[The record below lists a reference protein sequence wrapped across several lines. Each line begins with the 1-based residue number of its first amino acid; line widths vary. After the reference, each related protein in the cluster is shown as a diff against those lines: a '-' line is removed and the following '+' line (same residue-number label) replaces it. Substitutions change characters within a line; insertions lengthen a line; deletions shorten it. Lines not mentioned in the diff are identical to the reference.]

1 MSEDALKES
10 EINFKKA
17 EMIINIIFIVIDI
30 FIWFVLL
37 IYFKTTITVIKTLR
51 YILFRILLINI
62 LIYALCLIKYRFSD
76 IFKGID
82 VTIAKA
88 WQFYLLVS
96 FFEEIYSII
105 IKTQKIK
112 QNFKKIQM
120 TLIFFVLSLS
130 YDKLFLIPNIS
141 LFIISLDKIIFIM
154 QSVCA
159 IFLVFKIYLI
169 LKNKNSEILNI
180 LKYDINQYK
189 SIHQIIFSFPLP
201 TFLLFSLYNFLQI
214 IVLFFNGYYHFIGK
228 LILFIIKYTLNYYI
242 FIINYLLLNDAKRI
256 KLEEEK
262 RKMDNSFIDEI
273 KVILK

>member
-1 MSEDALKES
+1 MNEDDLKES
-10 EINFKKA
+10 ENNFKKA

-30 FIWFVLL
+30 LIWFVLL
-37 IYFKTTITVIKTLR
+37 IYFKTTITVIKILR
-51 YILFRILLINI
+51 YILFRIILIDM
-62 LIYALCLIKYRFSD
+62 LIYALYLIKYSVLD

-82 VTIAKA
+82 VTIVRA
-88 WQFYLLVS
+88 WKFYLIVS

-105 IKTQKIK
+105 LKNK
-112 QNFKKIQM
+112 QNFKKIQI
-120 TLIFFVLSLS
+120 TLIFFVVTLS
-130 YDKLFLIPNIS
+130 YDKLILISNTS
-141 LFIISLDKIIFIM
+141 LFIISFDKIIFIV

-159 IFLVFKIYLI
+159 ILFVFKIYLI